1 MALARTAK
9 TFVATVTALT
19 ALAFVGCRLAFWRDA
34 DEKEKAVTPL
44 GAWHRGMDLRATYET
59 FPPGGE
65 AKLTLL
71 TDNPAAWLERW
82 RLLAESERTL
92 DLSYF
97 ILHEDVFGVAFLGH
111 VLERAEHGV
120 KIRVLLDAQGTKMSW
135 KPRGNDYF
143 DELQAHPNIEIKVY
157 RPLPNRILEAFVKL
171 TPTAA
176 VASEH
181 DKIIAIDGRNGM
193 IGGRNIGAEYF
204 ADPKREPRAF
214 EDTDLSI
221 SSEGVGRRLIAA
233 FDAQFESD
241 NAKDEWG
248 DAVNLRPRAEELLGA
263 YQAMNDWLRG
273 LPVAPRVEPDKATPW
288 RENLRDYP
296 ELRGA
301 LKNGNMRA
309 APTIPAETRILDS
322 QTRYGKADDPI
333 TQAIARLVQAAKR
346 EIVVQSPYL
355 VLSEEA
361 VKLLEEAG
369 KRGVRITLLTNS
381 PVSSDNALSQAFFL
395 EQWPEILAR
404 VPKMR
409 LFVGGEKHT
418 LHSKVAVFDRTL
430 SLVGTYN
437 LDPTS
442 MTMNSEIVAAAWSEP
457 FARRVLRHPK
467 QMISAGAPVVYEYR
481 IRRDRKGAPL
491 RDDKHRPQIAFGP
504 EQHCDPK
511 AWKSLNAF
519 WTTLRAAEK
528 VPGLSPIF

>member
-1 MALARTAK
+1 MAFARYTK
-9 TFVATVTALT
+9 TLVAALT
-19 ALAFVGCRLAFWRDA
+19 ALAFVGCRWAFWRDA
-34 DEKEKAVTPL
+34 DPEETTVTPL

-59 FPPGGE
+59 FPPGAE

-97 ILHEDVFGVAFLGH
+97 ILHEDVFGVSFLGH

-120 KIRVLLDAQGTKMSW
+120 KVRLLLDAQGTKMSW

-143 DELQAHPNIEIKVY
+143 DELQSHPNVEIKLY
-157 RPLPNRILEAFVKL
+157 RPLPNRIVEAFVKL

-204 ADPKREPRAF
+204 ADPKRETKAF

-221 SSEGVGRRLIAA
+221 SSEGVGRRLVAA

-263 YQAMNDWLRG
+263 YRAMNDWLHG
-273 LPVAPRVEPDKATPW
+273 ISGGVPHAEPDKATPW
-288 RENLRDYP
+288 REGLRDFP

-301 LKNGNMRA
+301 LKKGNMRA
-309 APTIPAETRILDS
+309 APTVEAETRILDS
-322 QTRYGKADDPI
+322 QTRYGKTDDPI

-395 EQWPEILAR
+395 EQWPQILAR

-442 MTMNSEIVAAAWSEP
+442 MTMNSEIVAAAWSEA
-457 FARRVLRHPK
+457 FARRVLQHPK
-467 QMISAGAPVVYEYR
+467 QMIAAGAPVVHEYR
-481 IRRDRKGAPL
+481 LRRDRKGAPVL
-491 RDDKHRPQIAFGP
+491 DDDGRPQVAFGP

-511 AWKSLNAF
+511 KWKSLTAF

>member
-1 MALARTAK
+1 MAFARSTKALVAALVAF
-9 TFVATVTALT
+9 TFVACRWAL
-19 ALAFVGCRLAFWRDA
+19 WRDA
-34 DEKEKAVTPL
+34 EQEEPVTSL
-44 GAWHRGMDLRATYET
+44 GAWHRGMDLRETFET
-59 FPPGGE
+59 FPPSSGA

-97 ILHEDVFGVAFLGH
+97 ILHEDVFGVSFLGH

-120 KIRVLLDAQGTKMSW
+120 KVRLLVDAQGTKMSW

-157 RPLPNRILEAFVKL
+157 RPLPNRIVEAFLKL

-176 VASEH
+176 IASEH
-181 DKIIAIDGRNGM
+181 DKIIAVDGRSGM
-193 IGGRNIGAEYF
+193 VGGRNIGAEYF
-204 ADPKREPRAF
+204 ADPKSEPKAF

-221 SSEGVGRRLIAA
+221 SSEAVCGRLVAA
-233 FDAQFESD
+233 FGAQFESD
-241 NAKDEWG
+241 DAKDEWG
-248 DAVNLRPRAEELLGA
+248 DAVNLRPRSEELLGA
-263 YQAMNDWLRG
+263 YRAMDDWLRG
-273 LPVAPRVEPDKATPW
+273 TSSRASAGGTDDKSKPW
-288 RENLRDYP
+288 REHLRKHP
-296 ELRGA
+296 RLRGA
-301 LKNGNMRA
+301 LRKELA
-309 APTIPAETRILDS
+309 APTVESETRILDS
-322 QTRYGKADDPI
+322 QTRYGKANDPI
-333 TQAIARLVQAAKR
+333 TQALARLVQSAKR

-355 VLSEEA
+355 VLSKEA
-361 VKLLEEAG
+361 VSLLEDAG
-369 KRGVRITLLTNS
+369 KRGVKITLITNS

-418 LHSKVAVFDRTL
+418 LHSKVAVFDRVL
-430 SLVGTYN
+430 SMVGTYN

-457 FARRVLRHPK
+457 FARQVLRHPK
-467 QMISAGAPVVYEYR
+467 RMIAAGPPAVFEYR
-481 IRRDRKGAPL
+481 IRRDRRGAPV
-491 RDDKHRPQIAFGP
+491 RGDDGRPLIAFGP

-511 AWKSLNAF
+511 AWKALDAF

-528 VPGLSPIF
+528 VPGLSPVF